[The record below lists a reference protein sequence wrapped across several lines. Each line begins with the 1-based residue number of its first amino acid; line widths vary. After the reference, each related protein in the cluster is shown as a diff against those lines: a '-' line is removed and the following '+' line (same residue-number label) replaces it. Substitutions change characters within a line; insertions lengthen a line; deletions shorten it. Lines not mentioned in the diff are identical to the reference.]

1 MSLPPIGYQFRQGVR
16 PDHLRHD
23 HQHWLV
29 GDARDRALRDY
40 WKSESDFV
48 DVDSTASSFDPR
60 TGERR
65 LSMTGNA
72 RMDWTSGWYPTDG
85 MAIGYRAHFTRDA
98 GLDGDAPYAVPYP
111 QHTRTMDTVLLPQ
124 ERYRQNSRGHRISP
138 PCHVKG
144 RHVHREAHPPTSSQ
158 PMAYRPEMG
167 RIAVAHDRPPTRRSQ
182 YQDR

>member
-1 MSLPPIGYQFRQGVR
+1 MSLPPIGYQFRQRVR

-23 HQHWLV
+23 QQHWLV

-48 DVDSTASSFDPR
+48 DVDSTAGSFDPK

-72 RMDWTSGWYPTDG
+72 RMNWTSDWYPTGG
-85 MAIGYRAHFTRDA
+85 MAIGYRADFTRDA
-98 GLDGDAPYAVPYP
+98 GRDRDAPYAVPYP
-111 QHTRTMDTVLLPQ
+111 LHTRTVETILLPQ

-138 PCHVKG
+138 PCHVEG
-144 RHVHREAHPPTSSQ
+144 RHVHRGAHRT
-158 PMAYRPEMG
+158 RPHALISRKG
-167 RIAVAHDRPPTRRSQ
+167 RLRGANNATRSGRPDAV
-182 YQDR
+182 